1 MKSFSVF
8 ILFFL
13 VFGVLT
19 TQTGVWDGFE
29 EVAKNVQKYEA
40 KANTLS
46 MQNHELAVENSELK
60 AQLLKLRAKNEH
72 LVLSM
77 KDKFKVKRKI
87 ASVTASDSNDLVQF
101 EVYEWSANKLLDIAE
116 QSFHFKKYEK
126 AAQYFNALFINYPDS
141 QLVKAET
148 YFNAGIASFESKAHY
163 DWAQNNFSKVVAN
176 YPASKYSR
184 GSKLWLALAY
194 HKTGKT
200 GRFMAS
206 VDEFRLKYRN
216 SKEWKVLSR
225 YYEDIAFK
233 FKK

>member
-1 MKSFSVF
+1 MKSFSVL

-19 TQTGVWDGFE
+19 TQTGVWEGFR
-29 EVAKNVQKYEA
+29 EVADNVHKYEFKA
-40 KANTLS
+40 KKLAMENHMLKTENT
-46 MQNHELAVENSELK
+46 ELK
-60 AQLLKLRAKNEH
+60 TKVLKLRAKNEH
-72 LVLSM
+72 LALSM
-77 KDKFKVKRKI
+77 KTKSSIKRKI
-87 ASVTASDSNDLVQF
+87 ASIAASGSDDLVQF
-101 EVYEWSANKLLDIAE
+101 DVYEWSEEKLLDIAE

-126 AAQYFNALFINYPDS
+126 AAQYFNALLKKYPNS
-141 QLVKAET
+141 KLLNAEV
-148 YFNAGIASFESKAHY
+148 YFNAGISSFESNKHY
-163 DWAQNNFSKVVAN
+163 DWAMSNFKEVVSR

-225 YYEDIAFK
+225 YYEDIAYK
-233 FKK
+233 YKK